1 MTNVIIEISKYLLI
15 IFMVI
20 YTAESFTVF
29 IKKSESA
36 QEFLYLRQVLMILLI
51 HFIAFMVL
59 YLEMEEDQLMFFWGS
74 QVIYLLAV
82 QVLVRNLYPQASKLL
97 LNNMCLLIAVGFIM
111 ITRLSYDQSI
121 KQFQILA
128 VSTVI
133 ALFIPVIIRK
143 WKFLQKGTWLYAAI
157 GIGLLAAVAV
167 IGQTSYGAKLSISI
181 GPISVQASEFVKI
194 IFVFC
199 IASMFAKASDF
210 RQIVIATVLAAA
222 HVLILVVSTDLGG
235 ALIFFSTYLMMLYAA
250 TKKPLYT
257 VAGIAAGCAAAVL
270 AYFLFSH
277 VSVRVA
283 IWRDP
288 FATYE
293 GSGYQIAQ
301 SLFSIAAGGWFGTG
315 LFQGSPGMIPI
326 VEQDFM
332 FSAIAEELGGIFCIC
347 LILVYL
353 NCFMMFLNVAMGLR
367 NKFYRIIGLGFGCML
382 TVQIF
387 LTIGGA
393 MKMIPST
400 GVTLPLISYGGSSVM
415 STLMIFFIVQG
426 LYLIKED
433 EDEEIERARIY
444 EQYQKQYGKQTTGDN
459 GRDQYGQSEYG
470 YRSTR

>member
-1 MTNVIIEISKYLLI
+1 MTNLIIEVSKYLLI

-20 YTAESFTVF
+20 YTVQAFAVFT
-29 IKKSESA
+29 KKSESA

-51 HFIAFMVL
+51 HFFAFMVL
-59 YLEMEEDQLMFFWGS
+59 YLEMEEEQLMFFWGS
-74 QVIYLLAV
+74 QVLYLLTL
-82 QVLVRNLYPQASKLL
+82 QVMVRNLYPHASKLL
-97 LNNMCLLIAVGFIM
+97 LNNMSLLIAVGFIM

-121 KQFQILA
+121 KQFQI
-128 VSTVI
+128 VVISTVA
-133 ALFIPVIIRK
+133 ALFVPVIIRK
-143 WKFLQKGTWLYAAI
+143 WKFLQKGTWLYAAV
-157 GIGLLAAVAV
+157 GIGMLAVVAV
-167 IGQTSYGAKLSISI
+167 LAQSSYGAKLSISV
-181 GPISVQASEFVKI
+181 GPISIQPSEFVKI

-199 IASMFAKASDF
+199 IASMFAKANDF
-210 RQIVIATVLAAA
+210 RQVVIATVVAAI
-222 HVLILVVSTDLGG
+222 HVLTLVISTDLGA
-235 ALIFFSTYLMMLYAA
+235 ALIFFCTYLMMLYAA
-250 TKKPLYT
+250 TKKPIYT
-257 VAGIAAGCAAAVL
+257 IAGIAAGCVAAVI

-277 VSVRVA
+277 VRVRVEV
-283 IWRDP
+283 WLDP

-293 GSGYQIAQ
+293 GGGFQVAQ
-301 SLFSIAAGGWFGTG
+301 SLFSIGAGGWFGTG
-315 LFQGSPGMIPI
+315 LFQGSPTMIPI

-415 STLMIFFIVQG
+415 STLIMFFIIQG
-426 LYLIKED
+426 LYLVKED

-444 EQYQKQYGKQTTGDN
+444 EQYQ
-459 GRDQYGQSEYG
+459 REYG
-470 YRSTR
+470 RQDGGTNGQQKYGYPPTR

>member
-1 MTNVIIEISKYLLI
+1 MANLIIEVSKYLLTI
-15 IFMVI
+15 CMVI
-20 YTAESFTVF
+20 YTVQSFAVF
-29 IKKSESA
+29 WKKSESA

-51 HFIAFMVL
+51 HFIAFMAL
-59 YLEMEEDQLMFFWGS
+59 YLKMAEQQLMFFWAS
-74 QVIYLLAV
+74 QVLYLLTV
-82 QVLVRNLYPQASKLL
+82 QVMVRNLYPEASKLL
-97 LNNMCLLIAVGFIM
+97 LNNMCLLIAIGFIM

-121 KQFQILA
+121 KQFQIIV
-128 VSTVI
+128 VSSVI
-133 ALFIPVIIRK
+133 ALFVPVIIRK
-143 WKFLQKGTWLYAAI
+143 WKFLQKGTWLYAI
-157 GIGLLAAVAV
+157 VGIGLLAAVAV
-167 IGQTSYGAKLSISI
+167 LGQSSYGAKLSISI
-181 GPISVQASEFVKI
+181 GPISIQPSEFVKI

-210 RQIVIATVLAAA
+210 KQVVIATVLAAV

-250 TKKPLYT
+250 TRKPAYT
-257 VAGIAAGCAAAVL
+257 MAGIAAGCVAAVF

-277 VSVRVA
+277 VRVRVE

-288 FATYE
+288 FASYE

-301 SLFSIAAGGWFGTG
+301 SLFAIGAGGWFGTG
-315 LFQGSPGMIPI
+315 LFQGSPRMIPI

-332 FSAIAEELGGIFCIC
+332 FSAIAEEMGSIFCIC
-347 LILVYL
+347 LILIYL
-353 NCFMMFLNVAMGLR
+353 NCFMLFLNVAMGLR

-415 STLMIFFIVQG
+415 STLLIFFIIQG

-444 EQYQKQYGKQTTGDN
+444 EQYQREYGNDSGQKQYGYPPAN
-459 GRDQYGQSEYG
+459 
-470 YRSTR
+470 

>member
-1 MTNVIIEISKYLLI
+1 MTNLIIEVSKYLLI
-15 IFMVI
+15 ICMVI

-97 LNNMCLLIAVGFIM
+97 LNNMCLLIAIGFIM

-121 KQFQILA
+121 RQFQILA
-128 VSTVI
+128 ISTVI
-133 ALFIPVIIRK
+133 ALFIPIIIRK
-143 WKFLQKGTWLYAAI
+143 WKFLQKGTWFYAAV

-167 IGQTSYGAKLSISI
+167 LGRSSYGAKLSISI
-181 GPISVQASEFVKI
+181 GPITIQPSEFVKI

-199 IASMFAKASDF
+199 IASLFAKASDF
-210 RQIVIATVLAAA
+210 RQIVIATVLAAV

-250 TKKPLYT
+250 TKKPIYT
-257 VAGIAAGCAAAVL
+257 VAGIAAGCVAAVL

-277 VSVRVA
+277 VRVRVE

-301 SLFSIAAGGWFGTG
+301 SLFSIAAGGWFG
-315 LFQGSPGMIPI
+315 
-326 VEQDFM
+326 
-332 FSAIAEELGGIFCIC
+332 
-347 LILVYL
+347 
-353 NCFMMFLNVAMGLR
+353 
-367 NKFYRIIGLGFGCML
+367 
-382 TVQIF
+382 
-387 LTIGGA
+387 
-393 MKMIPST
+393 
-400 GVTLPLISYGGSSVM
+400 
-415 STLMIFFIVQG
+415 
-426 LYLIKED
+426 
-433 EDEEIERARIY
+433 
-444 EQYQKQYGKQTTGDN
+444 
-459 GRDQYGQSEYG
+459 
-470 YRSTR
+470 